1 MTTEDVQTNIRL
13 SIDLKERLVKV
24 AAQNKRSLS
33 AEVASRLEASFSRPA
48 GTGEPNDA
56 YAQERVAWPKEMI
69 EEVAQRAAEAAA
81 NKVVQAHGFQSGKF
95 GTPSVKTETPKK
107 TSGN

>member
-13 SIDLKERLVKV
+13 SMDLKERLVKV

-33 AEVASRLEASFSRPA
+33 AEVASRLKASFARPA

-56 YAQERVAWPKEMI
+56 YAQERGAWSKEMI
-69 EEVAQRAAEAAA
+69 EEVAQRAAEAAV

-95 GTPSVKTETPKK
+95 GTPTAQVGSSKK
-107 TSGN
+107 T